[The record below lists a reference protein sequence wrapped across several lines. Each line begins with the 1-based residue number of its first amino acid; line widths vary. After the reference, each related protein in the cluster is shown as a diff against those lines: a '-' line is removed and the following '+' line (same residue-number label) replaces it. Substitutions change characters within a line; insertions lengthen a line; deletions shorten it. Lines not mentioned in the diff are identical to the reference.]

1 MAETTHH
8 QGDLTL
14 AEGKT
19 LSCDEV
25 WPAEA
30 TCRAQQATWSSQFSC
45 GSIGDGAGYGE
56 RFQCQEIRRKWI
68 LLKKSLLFFSSRA
81 LFSSWFFVQS
91 LARKSGAFRS
101 STFLA
106 RQCRG
111 KRFRSVTAAVQG
123 RGVAPLDQRW
133 VREDV
138 MDLCREY
145 PGYLRERERSKIW
158 FKVRLQLDSPSAF
171 NWWFISQ
178 NLIKLAQNGFWWRSV
193 KEL

>member
-1 MAETTHH
+1 M
-8 QGDLTL
+8 
-14 AEGKT
+14 
-19 LSCDEV
+19 
-25 WPAEA
+25 
-30 TCRAQQATWSSQFSC
+30 FSMPR
-45 GSIGDGAGYGE
+45 D
-56 RFQCQEIRRKWI
+56 Q
-68 LLKKSLLFFSSRA
+68 KKMNFVQKKYSVFFSHA

-91 LARKSGAFRS
+91 LARKSGVFRL

-145 PGYLRERERSKIW
+145 PGYLRERERDPRSDSKSD
-158 FKVRLQLDSPSAF
+158 FS
-171 NWWFISQ
+171 
-178 NLIKLAQNGFWWRSV
+178 
-193 KEL
+193 

>member
-1 MAETTHH
+1 MGNVFNAKRSE
-8 QGDLTL
+8 
-14 AEGKT
+14 ENEFC
-19 LSCDEV
+19 S
-25 WPAEA
+25 
-30 TCRAQQATWSSQFSC
+30 
-45 GSIGDGAGYGE
+45 
-56 RFQCQEIRRKWI
+56 
-68 LLKKSLLFFSSRA
+68 KKVFCFFSSRA

-145 PGYLRERERSKIW
+145 PGYLRERERDPRSDSKSD
-158 FKVRLQLDSPSAF
+158 FS
-171 NWWFISQ
+171 
-178 NLIKLAQNGFWWRSV
+178 
-193 KEL
+193 